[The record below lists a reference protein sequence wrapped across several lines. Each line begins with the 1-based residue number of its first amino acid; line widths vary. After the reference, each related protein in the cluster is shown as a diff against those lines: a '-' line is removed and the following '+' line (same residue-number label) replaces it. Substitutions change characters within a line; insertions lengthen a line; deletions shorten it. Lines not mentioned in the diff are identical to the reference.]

1 MQTTHPRQAD
11 IMPWQLGDAAIDQVR
26 KWLAA
31 ASKVKPDASA
41 QQLAGVLQD
50 PNGLDFTVGFVDR
63 VIRPEDNATAAEAL
77 SHIADEAPQFL
88 PWHLQTA
95 IRAGGKLANL
105 APGVVVPTAQA
116 ALRALV
122 GHLVIDL
129 NINLLGEAILGQQE
143 ADKRVADTLALIARD
158 DVDYVS
164 VKVSATVAPHNHWAH
179 DEAVDNIV
187 EKLRPV
193 YRAAMQA
200 DPVTFINL

>member
-1 MQTTHPRQAD
+1 K
-11 IMPWQLGDAAIDQVR
+11 AIQ
-26 KWLAA
+26 K
-31 ASKVKPDASA
+31 
-41 QQLAGVLQD
+41 
-50 PNGLDFTVGFVDR
+50 
-63 VIRPEDNATAAEAL
+63 IRT
-77 SHIADEAPQFL
+77 
-88 PWHLQTA
+88 
-95 IRAGGKLANL
+95 
-105 APGVVVPTAQA
+105 PG
-116 ALRALV
+116 
-122 GHLVIDL
+122 IDL

-200 DPVTFINL
+200 DPVTFINLDMEEYKDLQLTLDVYRKLISEPAFQHYSSGIVMHAYLPESYLAMVDLQAFAAQRVATGGEPIIVRTDKCEKMHLEKMLYG